1 MSEPTKIMFV
11 MRKPPH
17 GSIYAYEGLEAI
29 LISGAYEQD
38 VSVVFVEDGVLAL
51 KKDQD
56 TSELG
61 VKGFAQTYRALE
73 DYDIEKI
80 YVERQ
85 SMEARGLKPDDLVVE
100 VKVLGA
106 SEIAK
111 IMNEQ
116 HVLFSF

>member
-17 GSIYAYEGLEAI
+17 GSIHAYEGLETV
-29 LISGAYEQD
+29 LIAGAYDQD
-38 VSVVFVEDGVLAL
+38 ISIVFMGDGVLAL
-51 KKDQD
+51 KKNQE

-80 YVERQ
+80 YVDRET
-85 SMEARGLKPDDLVVE
+85 MEDRGLKTDDLVIEPTVMD
-100 VKVLGA
+100 A

-111 IMNEQ
+111 LMNDQ
-116 HVLFSF
+116 HVLFPF